1 VVTGNTDM
9 ISGDWPGEAER
20 YLEDSFDDKMVALF
34 SVGAQGDQNPLYFQ
48 QTFDLRDIR
57 IKDYA
62 ARGQDISNAMPPG
75 GQGLNKQDPTVKKLL
90 DQQKMMIKSMGQF
103 MGEEV
108 KRVMRE
114 MDPPRMATGGKI
126 YAEQK
131 MISFPG
137 RDRMNGNQ
145 RAGVEAQYR
154 DGADVQLRLSML
166 MLDDIAIAGCDA
178 EIYSMIAVRF
188 KRESPIGRS
197 IFVSMANGSGNSG
210 YIPDDSSFGQQT
222 FEVLSS
228 RCKPGYAES
237 AIVNGLLDLIADT
250 KKAK

>member
-1 VVTGNTDM
+1 
-9 ISGDWPGEAER
+9 
-20 YLEDSFDDKMVALF
+20 
-34 SVGAQGDQNPLYFQ
+34 
-48 QTFDLRDIR
+48 LRDIR

-103 MGEEV
+103 LGEEV
-108 KRVMRE
+108 KRAMRE
-114 MDPPRMATGGKI
+114 MDPNRMATGGRI
-126 YAEQK
+126 AAAQK

-137 RDRMNGNQ
+137 RDRIGQ
-145 RAGVEAQYR
+145 GRAAIEGQYK
-154 DGADVQLRLSML
+154 DGEDVNLRLSLL
-166 MLDDIAIAGCDA
+166 MIDDIAIGGCNA
-178 EIYSMIAVRF
+178 EIYNMIAVRF

-210 YIPDDSSFGQQT
+210 YIPDDSAFGQQT

-237 AIVNGLLDLIADT
+237 AIVNGLLDLISG
-250 KKAK
+250 AKQIP